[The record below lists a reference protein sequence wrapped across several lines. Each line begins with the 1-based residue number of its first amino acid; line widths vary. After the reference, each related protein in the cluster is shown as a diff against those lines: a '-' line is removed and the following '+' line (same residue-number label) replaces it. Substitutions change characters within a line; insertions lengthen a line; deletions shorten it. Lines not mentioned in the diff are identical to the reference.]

1 MVNQQSARLDNVFGA
16 LTDATRRQML
26 RSLATRERTIT
37 ELAEPFDMSLAA
49 ASKHIKVLERAGL
62 VRRTVQGRTHY
73 CRLDPKPLANAQEWL
88 SYYERFWNERL
99 DSLEALLRHPD
110 KT

>member
-1 MVNQQSARLDNVFGA
+1 MVNQPAVRLDEIFHA

-26 RSLATRERTIT
+26 RSLAAREHTIS

-49 ASKHIKVLERAGL
+49 ASKHVKVLERAGL

-73 CRLDPKPLANAQEWL
+73 CRLDPTPLASAQEWL
-88 SYYERFWNERL
+88 SFYEEFWNERL
-99 DSLEALLRHPD
+99 DTLEALLRHPD